1 MLVTVESHL
10 CVGNNILFLHSL
22 SLITLITLQ
31 SYKVYTGFPADIF
44 VMEKIGHLLHCL

>member
-22 SLITLITLQ
+22 SLITLQ
-31 SYKVYTGFPADIF
+31 SYDVYTGFPVDIY

>member
-10 CVGNNILFLHSL
+10 CVGNNILFLQSPSL
-22 SLITLITLQ
+22 FTLQ
-31 SYKVYTGFPADIF
+31 GYDVYTGFAGDIY

>member
-10 CVGNNILFLHSL
+10 CVGNNILFLQSL
-22 SLITLITLQ
+22 SLITLQ
-31 SYKVYTGFPADIF
+31 RYDVYTGFPADIY

>member
-22 SLITLITLQ
+22 SLITLQ
-31 SYKVYTGFPADIF
+31 CYDVYTAFPAYIF